1 MKFKLIVILIL
12 LTGYASLPASRA
24 DEKPSAAA
32 VVPVAIPSVERQAL
46 IDAYKVVVDANKDF
60 QIAMLKA
67 RVKCKVDESWQIDLQ
82 AMTFLPPAPAPT
94 HAAPARP

>member
-24 DEKPSAAA
+24 DEKPPAA
-32 VVPVAIPSVERQAL
+32 VAAPVAIPQAERQAL

-67 RVKCKVDESWQIDLQ
+67 RVKCKVDETWQIDLQ
-82 AMTFLPPAPAPT
+82 TMAFLPPAPAKAEPT
-94 HAAPARP
+94 KP

>member
-24 DEKPSAAA
+24 DEKPPA
-32 VVPVAIPSVERQAL
+32 VVTAPVAIPPVERQAL

-60 QIAMLKA
+60 TIALLKA

-82 AMTFLPPAPAPT
+82 VMTFTPPAPTPT
-94 HAAPARP
+94 QATPARP